1 MCSTEART
9 RCTSPERSSTP
20 ALPKDF
26 SPFGIQAIGGL
37 VFVTYAK
44 QQAGSTD
51 EQHGRGLGI
60 VDTFGHLGTTVTRIA
75 SHGTLNA
82 PWGLTIAPSGFGRLS
97 GALLVGNF
105 GDGRISAFRGD
116 HFLGLLRD
124 AGNRPVTIDGL
135 WALLP
140 GTATTG
146 GVGTLWFS
154 AGPNDEQDG
163 LVGQLSPIN

>member
-1 MCSTEART
+1 M
-9 RCTSPERSSTP
+9 
-20 ALPKDF
+20 
-26 SPFGIQAIGGL
+26 
-37 VFVTYAK
+37 
-44 QQAGSTD
+44 
-51 EQHGRGLGI
+51 
-60 VDTFGHLGTTVTRIA
+60 RIA

-82 PWGLTIAPSGFGRLS
+82 PWGLTIAPSGFGS
-97 GALLVGNF
+97 FTGALLVGNF

-163 LVGQLSPIN
+163 LVGQLIPIT